1 MASGQSSPQALHAKE
16 ARDAATTRSGSAASG
31 DGVRRR
37 GDQPGLRI
45 GQSRASPVSEC
56 VTYTPAVDTSCHV
69 ANLTHSLF
77 RDSNILL
84 GSMSPA
90 PVSVRIRS

>member
-1 MASGQSSPQALHAKE
+1 MASGQLSPQALHAKE
-16 ARDAATTRSGSAASG
+16 ARDTATTRSRSASG

-45 GQSRASPVSEC
+45 GQSRASPMSEC

-69 ANLTHSLF
+69 ANLTHSLC
-77 RDSNILL
+77 RDRNILF
-84 GSMSPA
+84 GSMSLA